1 MNDNFKSFKRGFIEG
16 AKETPRGFFAP
27 IFALFRWMDRVTDEG
42 MNGKENQSL
51 AVPAQLDGESPS
63 RSGDASQR
71 YQLAASAITQAGQAL
86 EDARR
91 AAFETLEVQDPKLAA
106 LATDVLAGR
115 DHAICWL
122 LDEPLSAFRGST
134 AWDLVLKGKAEAVMI
149 YLESISSGFVG

>member
-27 IFALFRWMDRVTDEG
+27 IFALFRWMDRVTDEA
-42 MNGKENQSL
+42 MSGKQNQSTS
-51 AVPAQLDGESPS
+51 VPAQRDSESIS

-71 YQLAASAITQAGQAL
+71 YQLAASAITQAEQAL

-106 LATDVLAGR
+106 LATQVLGDR
-115 DHAICWL
+115 EDPTSWF
-122 LDEPLSAFRGST
+122 LDEPLEAFRGST
-134 AWDLVLKGKAEAVMI
+134 AWEVVLQGRAEAVI
-149 YLESISSGFVG
+149 TYLESISSGFVG